1 MVECLLCKQNV
12 AGSNP
17 TTSTSLGMYLKHL
30 LLFENWKL
38 EIKENYNSYNEIDN
52 PKGLSK
58 ARKNFLLSVYGR
70 TTDALA
76 SVGYEGR
83 GRLR

>member
-1 MVECLLCKQNV
+1 MSQAFYRAVVRKGED
-12 AGSNP
+12 G
-17 TTSTSLGMYLKHL
+17 
-30 LLFENWKL
+30 LLFENRKL
-38 EIKENYNSYNEIDN
+38 EIKENYNSYNEI
-52 PKGLSK
+52 GWIQSVLSEE
-58 ARKNFLLSVYGR
+58 NFLLSVYGR